1 MKVYFLNKINIYDM
15 LNYHILFIQLKI
27 LKHIIFL
34 FVHLLIHCVI
44 YILINNKRLIKYL
57 RLINFSK
64 ERFVYYIF
72 VAFFSGEDKV

>member
-1 MKVYFLNKINIYDM
+1 M
-15 LNYHILFIQLKI
+15 LNYHILFIHLKIYI

-57 RLINFSK
+57 QLINFSK

-72 VAFFSGEDKV
+72 VAFFSREDKV